1 MVCYIKNDMN
11 DYLQDTSGNK
21 SSKRLWG
28 SVLLGT
34 AIVLSTVVVITSVYV
49 GNKIDDNVVTILN
62 GCFLTGAGLL
72 GIGVVEGF
80 GKGKK

>member
-1 MVCYIKNDMN
+1 MN

-28 SVLLGT
+28 SIILSV
-34 AIVLSTVVVITSVYV
+34 AIVLSIAVVITSVYV
-49 GNKIDDNVVTILN
+49 GNKIDDNVVSILN
-62 GCFLTGAGLL
+62 GFFITGAGLL
-72 GIGVVEGF
+72 GIGVVEVF

>member
-1 MVCYIKNDMN
+1 MN
-11 DYLQDTSGNK
+11 DYLQDTLGNR

-28 SVLLGT
+28 SIILAT
-34 AIVLSTVVVITSVYV
+34 AIVLAIIVVITSVYL
-49 GNKIDDNVVTILN
+49 GNKVDDNVVSILQ
-62 GCFLTGAGLL
+62 GFFLTGTALL

>member
-1 MVCYIKNDMN
+1 MN

-34 AIVLSTVVVITSVYV
+34 AIVLSTAVVITSVYV
-49 GNKIDDNVVTILN
+49 GNRIDDNVVSILD
-62 GCFLTGAGLL
+62 GFLITGGGLL
-72 GIGVVEGF
+72 SFGVVEVF

>member
-28 SVLLGT
+28 SIILSVGLL
-34 AIVLSTVVVITSVYV
+34 LSVATTITSVYE
-49 GNKIDDNVVTILN
+49 NNPIDDSVVDILRML
-62 GCFLTGAGLL
+62 FFTGGGLL
-72 GIGVVEGF
+72 SFGVVEVF

>member
-1 MVCYIKNDMN
+1 MN
-11 DYLQDTSGNK
+11 DYLQDISGNK

-34 AIVLSTVVVITSVYV
+34 AIVLSTAVVITSVYV
-49 GNKIDDNVVTILN
+49 GNKIDDNVVSILD
-62 GCFLTGAGLL
+62 GCFLTGGALL
-72 GIGVVEGF
+72 GFGVAEVF